1 MINDRSDAAFA
12 DRALDR
18 LPAASPAPEFEAA
31 LLAAYDGWQSRR
43 PAGPWAGLQGALRA
57 FSVLVWPGAP
67 LWAPASA
74 FAVALLLGVG
84 LGVMLPGIGGQRMPF
99 SLEQTPGF
107 TLISPDLEEDL

>member
-1 MINDRSDAAFA
+1 MNDRSDAEFA
-12 DRALDR
+12 ERALAR
-18 LPAASPAPEFEAA
+18 LPAVTPAPGFEAA

-43 PAGPWAGLQGALRA
+43 PAGPWAAFQGAVHA
-57 FSVLVWPGAP
+57 FADLVWPGAP

-84 LGVMLPGIGGQRMPF
+84 LGAMLPSLGGGRMAF

-107 TLISPDLEEDL
+107 TLISPDPEEDL